1 MTLADVRSKTER
13 IREFS
18 ALPFLLIATAS
29 AAGALFRSQP
39 QAVTGGP
46 LNAGDVAWML
56 TATGLVLLMT
66 PGLSFFYGGMV
77 RTKNVVSTMMQSFV
91 AMAVIS
97 ILWIVVGFS
106 LAFGTSFHGVIGD
119 PRTFF
124 MFTRVGA
131 LTHPD
136 LAPTIPLIL
145 FALFQLK
152 FAIITPALITGSFA
166 ERVRFTS
173 YLLFM
178 CLFSLFIYAPLAHWT
193 WHPDGFLHKLGVLD
207 FAGGTVVHMS
217 AGLAA
222 LAGAIVLGRRRT
234 HEAGEAHT
242 PANIPF
248 VILGTGMLWF
258 GWFGFNAGSTL
269 AAVDAHVAGIAVNTL
284 LASAAGGFSA
294 LLLVWSLLKKPD
306 LGMVCNGYLGGLVA
320 ITASCAFVSPA
331 AAVFIGVVAGLLVVE
346 SVIVLERRF
355 RIDDPVG
362 AVSVHGV
369 CGVWGALALGLFADG
384 SAGNGWNGVAGPV
397 RGLIFGDPGQLA
409 AQAIGVLTNAVVVFA
424 LAYGFFKLT
433 DRLVGNRVPAEV
445 EWTGLDPTEMG
456 SEAYPPG

>member
-1 MTLADVRSKTER
+1 ME
-13 IREFS
+13 
-18 ALPFLLIATAS
+18 AS
-29 AAGALFRSQP
+29 
-39 QAVTGGP
+39 
-46 LNAGDVAWML
+46 LNVAWVLVAAFLVMFMQ
-56 TATGLVLLMT
+56 AGFAMVETG
-66 PGLSFFYGGMV
+66 
-77 RTKNVVSTMMQSFV
+77 
-91 AMAVIS
+91 
-97 ILWIVVGFS
+97 
-106 LAFGTSFHGVIGD
+106 
-119 PRTFF
+119 
-124 MFTRVGA
+124 FTRAKNGVNTMA
-131 LTHPD
+131 MN
-136 LAPTIPLIL
+136 
-145 FALFQLK
+145 F
-152 FAIITPALITGSFA
+152 
-166 ERVRFTS
+166 V
-173 YLLFM
+173 
-178 CLFSLFIYAPLAHWT
+178 IYP
-193 WHPDGFLHKLGVLD
+193 LGVLGFWLVGYGLMFGGVEGWPSLGAGSGAHAREIGFTVRGHLLGLFGASRFTLVTSPHHEPSLAMFLFGAVFMDTAATIPTGAMAERWRFASFLCYGLFMSMLLYPLYGNWVWGGGWLSAMGVVTGLGHGHVD
-207 FAGGTVVHMS
+207 FAGSSVVHMT
-217 AGLAA
+217 GGVTA
-222 LAGAIVLGRRRT
+222 LAGTLALGPRIGKFRSDGTITAIPGHNLPLAVLGT
-234 HEAGEAHT
+234 L
-242 PANIPF
+242 
-248 VILGTGMLWF
+248 VLGF

-369 CGVWGALALGLFADG
+369 CGVWGALAVGLFADG
-384 SAGNGWNGVAGPV
+384 SGGNGWNGVAGPV
-397 RGLIFGDPGQLA
+397 RGIIFGDPGQLA